1 MGTTKV
7 MDWAVKIMSMCAI
20 PSLAWAW
27 SLSLEVN
34 DLRDDLGDAE
44 VVIID
49 LKTGVAETQT
59 NNKDIIGMKKD
70 IEYMKKTLDRI
81 EIAVGR

>member
-1 MGTTKV
+1 MGTTKA
-7 MDWAVKIMSMCAI
+7 MDWAVKIMSMFAI

-27 SLSLEVN
+27 SLSLEVS
-34 DLRDDLGDAE
+34 DLRDDLGDTE

-49 LKTGVAETQT
+49 LKTGVAETQA